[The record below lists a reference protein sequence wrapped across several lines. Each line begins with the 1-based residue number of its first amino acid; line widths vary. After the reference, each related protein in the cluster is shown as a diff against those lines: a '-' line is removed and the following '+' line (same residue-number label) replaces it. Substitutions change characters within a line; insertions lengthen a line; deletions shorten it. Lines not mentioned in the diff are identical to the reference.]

1 MKSKYPHFLWPR
13 PRFQFK
19 DFLGSCSTQ
28 QLENK
33 FKTMFPSGY
42 PVVCSSGR
50 VALYMAISE
59 LNLSRSENVQLFPYA
74 SHCVISAVAR
84 LTNPVPY
91 HFDTEHQLVY
101 HQWGL
106 DAEVEKIPVI
116 EDSVDS
122 LYEKGTPLFSAGSDF
137 EIWSLSKILGS
148 TSGGILWCKKESDA
162 IRIRKKI
169 KSAKNNFLSGFL
181 RVLSLY
187 SNFFYSLWEGTETG
201 YKSLPVFQ
209 RNEINKKIASW
220 EKLVSDRKKK
230 LELFKKLS
238 PYNEKVFKGR
248 LPTCLPIKTLISE
261 KEILKMGFSTGKR
274 IYLMRNELIKV
285 FPLPLHQDVNFLDI
299 EEVMNKIQ
307 RHE

>member
-1 MKSKYPHFLWPR
+1 MKSKHPHFLWPR
-13 PRFQFK
+13 PRFHFK
-19 DFLGSCSTQ
+19 DFFGNCSTEE
-28 QLENK
+28 LENK
-33 FKTMFPSGY
+33 FKMMFPSGY

-59 LNLSRSENVQLFPYA
+59 LNLSRNQNIQLFPYA

-101 HQWGL
+101 HQWGIET
-106 DAEVEKIPVI
+106 EVEKTPII

-122 LYEKGTPLFSAGSDF
+122 LYEKGTSLFNAGADF
-137 EIWSLSKILGS
+137 EIWSLSKILGT

-169 KSAKNNFLSGFL
+169 KSTKNNLLSGFL
-181 RVLSLY
+181 RILSLY

-201 YKSLPVFQ
+201 YKPLPVFQ

-220 EKLVSDRKKK
+220 EKLVSDRKQK

-238 PYNEKVFKGR
+238 LYNEKVFKGR

-274 IYLMRNELIKV
+274 YFLMNKELFHVFPMPIHQEVDLNTLEKIKKNEL
-285 FPLPLHQDVNFLDI
+285 
-299 EEVMNKIQ
+299 
-307 RHE
+307 